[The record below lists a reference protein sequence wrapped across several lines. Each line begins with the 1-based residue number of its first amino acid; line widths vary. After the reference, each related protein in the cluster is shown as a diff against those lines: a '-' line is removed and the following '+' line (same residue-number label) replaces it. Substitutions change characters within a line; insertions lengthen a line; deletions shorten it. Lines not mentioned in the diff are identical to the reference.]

1 MVHAGQLFNNS
12 TFTFWKDILF
22 HSGMTIG
29 GKEKKKKVKNR
40 KSASKSAKSIQILSH
55 VQTYGTK
62 YRLACLVLTLSI
74 SHPKNTE
81 TICGKEILSR
91 PSCQYT
97 ENFQGI
103 NSFMTP
109 RYNKR
114 KHMTSEQTSCQRCK
128 KTYQQ
133 NTRDP

>member
-12 TFTFWKDILF
+12 AFTCWKDILF
-22 HSGMTIG
+22 HSGVTIRG
-29 GKEKKKKVKNR
+29 EGKGKKPQKCVQICQIHPNSVSCSDIRYKVQVSLFSDTLNQKN
-40 KSASKSAKSIQILSH
+40 K
-55 VQTYGTK
+55 
-62 YRLACLVLTLSI
+62 
-74 SHPKNTE
+74 E

-97 ENFQGI
+97 ENFQCM

-114 KHMTSEQTSCQRCK
+114 KHMTSEQTSFQRCK
-128 KTYQQ
+128 KTCYQQ
-133 NTRDP
+133 NAQDP